1 VAAATAAE
9 VAATA
14 TTGVAATSAS
24 TVLRE
29 SGMRSEGE
37 KCGERQRGEEVPGS
51 TRVLRGVATVSR
63 ARKKRT
69 KIIAILDAG
78 KLAPDCADFCTTGP
92 LGHFTLLAAGSS
104 EGEATA

>member
-14 TTGVAATSAS
+14 TTGVAATSTTGVAATSAS

-29 SGMRSEGE
+29 SGM
-37 KCGERQRGEEVPGS
+37 PGS

>member
-14 TTGVAATSAS
+14 TTGVAATAT